1 MQTNKRLDQIFKS
14 AFPVPFDDTSRFV
27 FFSDVHRGD
36 DSLSDEFGRNR
47 HIYEHALDHYY
58 RHGYTYIEVGDG
70 DELWE
75 HPNYEHILTAHRST
89 FDLLKKYF
97 DDGRLLILYGNH
109 NIQLKDPNYV
119 KKNLYYTYDEQSD
132 EMIPLFPGISIHEA
146 LILKHRV
153 TNQEIFVVHGN
164 QGDMLNDQFWWISR
178 FMVQYIWRFLHLVGV
193 NYAASPAKNRYKRHK
208 VEINY
213 NKWNERHGIM
223 LICGHTHRPK
233 FPKPGEPAYFNTG
246 CCMHPRGITCLELT
260 DGVISYVS
268 WRVHSK
274 PDGTMYIR
282 KTTIQGPKPLSC
294 FYKTEPNKEGLT
306 GEIR

>member
-1 MQTNKRLDQIFKS
+1 MQTNKRLDHVFQS
-14 AFPVPFDDTSRFV
+14 AFPVPFDDNSSFV

-36 DSLSDEFGRNR
+36 DSLSDEFARNR
-47 HIYEHALDHYY
+47 HIYEHALDDYY

-97 DDGRLLILYGNH
+97 DAGRLFMLYGNH
-109 NIQLKDPNYV
+109 NIQLRDPNYV

-132 EMIPLFPGISIHEA
+132 EIVPLFPGINIHEA
-146 LILKHRV
+146 LILKHRISE
-153 TNQEIFVVHGN
+153 QEIFVVHGN

-178 FMVQYIWRFLHLVGV
+178 FMIRYIWRFLHLVGV

-208 VEINY
+208 VEKNY
-213 NKWNERHGIM
+213 NKWNQRHGIM

-246 CCMHPRGITCLELT
+246 CCMHPRGITCLELKN
-260 DGVISYVS
+260 GKISFVS

-274 PDGTMYIR
+274 PDGTLFIR
-282 KTTIQGPKPLSC
+282 RSVIQGPKPISC
-294 FYKTEPNKEGLT
+294 FYKNEPNKEGIV
-306 GEIR
+306 GK